1 MDENR
6 TKEDQFLFL
15 IMSYHHDLPIISVVQ
30 AQQQQPAGI
39 LSSSSCHTQQCPSS
53 VLSPQQHRHHRRRHH
68 REKMDTTTE
77 VCNPCTTTP
86 TGPILT
92 SVNRACTANAGNIHP
107 SNIESPWAR
116 SAIFFLWSTMFML
129 LAFGLYA
136 YVHKG
141 SFAGLVFIRSSWRG
155 NVFTDDVIQ
164 KEPSPLEQL
173 FAGPPR
179 AMLLIEDIQSKTG
192 ELSAHVLRYHGAYDG
207 KQPYNVRL
215 VTTLDATQF
224 NSIEQFYEASILAI
238 RQEYMPGYHI
248 LYITG
253 AINRAD
259 MVIRAIAT
267 KIPPNDDALLTSQVI
282 TERDLALLHWI
293 GAQDQARG
301 DGIIRFDEDGSA
313 YVAFATSNGHQ
324 NINTMTAGSGGGGG
338 GGSGTQHGIPSWE
351 ELKHHQQ
358 QQYFTGPPTAT
369 PTQHQVYAMY
379 ARTQMDLTGYLGTP
393 LAAGIQ
399 LQNLLTD
406 TNAVCIAH
414 RAYNFDQCVSAY
426 METIPAAQVGPHTS
440 TTTTTAISSAQATRS
455 QTYQIDVH
463 GNMRSALA
471 SMDDKLFAGAW
482 SRGAALS
489 LDEMAARA
497 RVKCAHID
505 DDDTLLLGI
514 CHDAAKFYASTRQG
528 LGISTEAKLVMGRL
542 PNTTWIQGA
551 SIVHLQGESSMQLQ
565 QNLTV

>member
-1 MDENR
+1 
-6 TKEDQFLFL
+6 
-15 IMSYHHDLPIISVVQ
+15 MSKHQDLPIIAVVH
-30 AQQQQPAGI
+30 AQQPPQYNQPAGVPC
-39 LSSSSCHTQQCPSS
+39 STNGA
-53 VLSPQQHRHHRRRHH
+53 SPQRHKHHRRHRHDH
-68 REKMDTTTE
+68 QHSQDYAIQKISLESCNRPICTQPGIDTCAAADSNHSVDNDDMDTDMI
-77 VCNPCTTTP
+77 
-86 TGPILT
+86 GP
-92 SVNRACTANAGNIHP
+92 
-107 SNIESPWAR
+107 WKR
-116 SAIFFLWSTMFML
+116 SSIWFLWSTMFL
-129 LAFGLYA
+129 LVAFSLYA
-136 YVHKG
+136 YAHNG
-141 SFAGLVFIRSSWRG
+141 SFVGLLSISSLWRV
-155 NVFTDDVIQ
+155 NVFTDNIVQ
-164 KEPSPLEQL
+164 KEPSPLQQL
-173 FAGPPR
+173 FTGPPR

-192 ELSAHVLRYHGAYDG
+192 ELSAHILRYHGAENG
-207 KQPYNVRL
+207 KRPYNVRL

-248 LYITG
+248 LYVTG

-282 TERDLALLHWI
+282 TDRDLALLHWI

-313 YVAFATSNGHQ
+313 YVAIATANDQHQ
-324 NINTMTAGSGGGGG
+324 HAQFNTMSA
-338 GGSGTQHGIPSWE
+338 GGSGIPSWE
-351 ELKHHQQ
+351 ELKHHPHQQ
-358 QQYFTGPPTAT
+358 QRPYFAGPPAT
-369 PTQHQVYAMY
+369 TTQHQVYAMY

-406 TNAVCIAH
+406 ANAVCTAH

-440 TTTTTAISSAQATRS
+440 SSSTHSSSATAAASTHASRLHPQQQ

-471 SMDDKLFAGAW
+471 SMDEKLFAGAW

-489 LDEMAARA
+489 LDEMAARS

-514 CHDAAKFYASTRQG
+514 CHDAAKFYATTRQG

-565 QNLTV
+565 QNILA